1 MEKYKLRKSL
11 SDFDRFKAMV
21 LRKQRSYQK
30 GHLNVKPK
38 KAAAPAKAAAP
49 VKKEGPPPSPKG
61 GKKPKEPKAKEGGK
75 KGKK

>member
-38 KAAAPAKAAAP
+38 KAAPPAKAAP